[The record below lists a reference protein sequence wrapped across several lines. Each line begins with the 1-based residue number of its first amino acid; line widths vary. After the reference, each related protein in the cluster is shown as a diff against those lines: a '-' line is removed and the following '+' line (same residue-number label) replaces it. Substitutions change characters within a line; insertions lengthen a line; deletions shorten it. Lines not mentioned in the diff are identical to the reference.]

1 MQPNGEPSL
10 QPYLHAFDAQGRAH
24 RSLELPAQPPSQMS
38 ETYPGLAE
46 GSRIA
51 SKDAEDLVKVL
62 GRQLLILQVSQA
74 GISSPI
80 KGSAVMYPATVL
92 KLLWGFCGSALQTT
106 SLKSGP
112 GKRYSKSSFSA
123 LLTPTVASI
132 QQQVVQRSP

>member
-10 QPYLHAFDAQGRAH
+10 QPYLHAFDAQGRSH
-24 RSLELPAQPPSQMS
+24 RSVELPAQPPESD
-38 ETYPGLAE
+38 ERNIYHGLAE

-51 SKDAEDLVKVL
+51 SKDAEDLVNVL

-92 KLLWGFCGSALQTT
+92 KLLWALNGSPGRIPELALN
-106 SLKSGP
+106 
-112 GKRYSKSSFSA
+112 
-123 LLTPTVASI
+123 
-132 QQQVVQRSP
+132 